1 MTNTLITITNM
12 KELLLYDELIYDF
25 VSRFDFH
32 KAAEEAANL
41 ANAREEIIFLNLW
54 TKGKKKTVL
63 FVPDFYDIANKHI
76 ITCRVYM
83 CIGKKLVRTYFANEE
98 GL

>member
-25 VSRFDFH
+25 VSRSDFY
-32 KAAEEAANL
+32 KAAAEAANL
-41 ANAREEIIFLNLW
+41 ANVREEVIFLNLW
-54 TKGKKKTVL
+54 TNGKKKVVL

-83 CIGKKLVRTYFANEE
+83 CMGNQIVRTYYANEE
-98 GL
+98 V